1 MALANSI
8 KVEAENNLASLSKM
22 PGGKSKTGLS
32 IKNTDAPAV
41 FQGSLKIAEQAAEV
55 EKLAEMLLK
64 S

>member
-1 MALANSI
+1 
-8 KVEAENNLASLSKM
+8 M
-22 PGGKSKTGLS
+22 PRGKSKTGSS